1 MNQRYP
7 DIPNE
12 TTKRPRWGNAR
23 NPSSVLKARIRDA
36 SGRHGDPFA
45 QRAAPA
51 NPVANPAPVTRP
63 AAPVR
68 EKFLEMVQDPNWVS

>member
-1 MNQRYP
+1 MKP
-7 DIPNE
+7 
-12 TTKRPRWGNAR
+12 TKGPVCSLQGNAR

-45 QRAAPA
+45 QRAAA
-51 NPVANPAPVTRP
+51 AGSPVVNPAPVTRP
-63 AAPVR
+63 VAPVR